1 MVFTL
6 LLYSSLSDHL
16 HLLCIALQHGNSRVH
31 HLRTF
36 LIGPMYFPQCLVC
49 VVSVAAL
56 CPGSLWVSV
65 MLWVQEQHSA
75 LSWMSSPLRLPGVS
89 TANLC
94 LRRGCRVNMVFYQQ
108 ESDSPQLSTSISFN
122 HAQHTQTHTGQ
133 PPRRTHTAPRTQT
146 RRVWLLIKP

>member
-1 MVFTL
+1 MFTL

-16 HLLCIALQHGNSRVH
+16 HLLCVALQHGNSRVH

-36 LIGPMYFPQCLVC
+36 LIGPMYFLPVLGVCGFSGCFVSRFTVGQCN
-49 VVSVAAL
+49 VVGGSSAAL
-56 CPGSLWVSV
+56 
-65 MLWVQEQHSA
+65 
-75 LSWMSSPLRLPGVS
+75 SSQLDVIPLRLPGFS

-108 ESDSPQLSTSISFN
+108 ESDSPQLSTSISLN
-122 HAQHTQTHTGQ
+122 HAQYTQTHTGQ
-133 PPRRTHTAPRTQT
+133 PPRRTHTAQRTQT